1 MEQGL
6 YLMAVG
12 MGTVFAFLTLLV
24 VVMNVS
30 GRLFERFGGPVQV
43 EGPTTGTAD
52 DTEAQHREIAV
63 VLAAVEAWRRQ
74 QSSGGS

>member
-12 MGTVFAFLTLLV
+12 MGTVFAFLALLV
-24 VVMNVS
+24 LVMNVS
-30 GRLFERFGGPVQV
+30 GRLFERFGGPVEV
-43 EGPTTGTAD
+43 EGPATGSVD
-52 DTEAQHREIAV
+52 DSEAHHREIAV